1 MKSVYSDWLCE
12 MSNCK
17 ELYRSDNCESSV
29 PLSKTKQKQIKN
41 HIRDQ
46 LEKNIWDYHNAASD
60 IMIDRICDMLNTG
73 NVDFSYYPGYNSQ
86 SIFVEENPWK
96 YLAIEGSNIKPP
108 KIDID
113 EILYD
118 WNGYFSYPSVGED
131 WDHLDKDGSL
141 KRYHRQR
148 EPGESIG
155 PEILKREFD
164 KKFTGVCEDCI
175 KYGMWR
181 WHRVWAGRSEFK
193 NEVVCTMGCQD
204 CVRKNKWTWGKFC
217 IPNYELENPWI
228 PIQNNGP
235 RYNGSDES
243 LTSELCFYLLNE
255 IFNKSNILE
264 PTFKDVFRISPKRI
278 HSQILEIC
286 GIYNIP
292 SNVSKNKVRGVHIDN
307 CIKWITNR
315 STITQ
320 LFPDGLNGPIINTMP
335 LDVDVDEYQSS
346 DDEES
351 ETIPKITE
359 SKKQAEM
366 MGELMEKYSTKLPE
380 GFYLEMYDHIKDIHN
395 M

>member
-1 MKSVYSDWLCE
+1 MV
-12 MSNCK
+12 
-17 ELYRSDNCESSV
+17 
-29 PLSKTKQKQIKN
+29 Q
-41 HIRDQ
+41 
-46 LEKNIWDYHNAASD
+46 D
-60 IMIDRICDMLNTG
+60 IM
-73 NVDFSYYPGYNSQ
+73 
-86 SIFVEENPWK
+86 
-96 YLAIEGSNIKPP
+96 
-108 KIDID
+108 
-113 EILYD
+113 
-118 WNGYFSYPSVGED
+118 
-131 WDHLDKDGSL
+131 DH
-141 KRYHRQR
+141 
-148 EPGESIG
+148 
-155 PEILKREFD
+155 
-164 KKFTGVCEDCI
+164 
-175 KYGMWR
+175 
-181 WHRVWAGRSEFK
+181 
-193 NEVVCTMGCQD
+193 
-204 CVRKNKWTWGKFC
+204 
-217 IPNYELENPWI
+217 
-228 PIQNNGP
+228 
-235 RYNGSDES
+235 DES
-243 LTSELCFYLLNE
+243 LTSELCFYLLNR
-255 IFNKSNILE
+255 IFNKSKRRLE